1 MKQLT
6 HLVFN
11 RLEPLKLP
19 ILACFFVLIPTAL
32 SVLFI
37 GQISLL
43 ASIAVAFG
51 TYYAVLLTSIAF
63 YRLSPFHPLARF
75 PGPLGMKLSSLL
87 VYKEFRAGKR
97 HERIRQLHQ
106 QYQSDVIRIGALV
119 LSELVHL
126 LA

>member
-106 QYQSDVIRIGALV
+106 QYQSDVIRIGAADTV
-119 LSELVHL
+119 
-126 LA
+126 